1 MDFYKILLSAH
12 KGFAYLELALTALFI
27 ISLLITMFSYSGK
40 TSKLLKKSTLFT
52 MIFFHVQFLIG
63 IIMLAVTF
71 TKGLDMSAVMKNS
84 DLRFQYVEHPFS
96 MLIAAVLMTIVNRKV
111 KSSDTI
117 TLKVV
122 IMAILAVALFAF
134 AFPWTKVFGA

>member
-1 MDFYKILLSAH
+1 
-12 KGFAYLELALTALFI
+12 
-27 ISLLITMFSYSGK
+27 
-40 TSKLLKKSTLFT
+40 
-52 MIFFHVQFLIG
+52 
-63 IIMLAVTF
+63 MLAVTF